1 MAREVIAMEKD
12 GEARDAGSSFLRSA
26 QALLSME
33 LPADSELRSE
43 LAALGLEPTG
53 AQALLFVQFRKALE
67 GDNSAA
73 KFVRDAAGEL
83 AAAEGDGA
91 AAFRGMSDAELR
103 AMAAGAGAPMAQ

>member
-1 MAREVIAMEKD
+1 MEKAT
-12 GEARDAGSSFLRSA
+12 EAEAGSALVRSA

-33 LPADSELRSE
+33 LPPGDALRAE

-53 AQALLFVQFRKALE
+53 AQALLFVQFRKALD

-73 KFVRDAAGEL
+73 KFVRDAAAE
-83 AAAEGDGA
+83 AAAEGDSA

-103 AMAAGAGAPMAQ
+103 AMAGGSF

>member
-1 MAREVIAMEKD
+1 MEKD
-12 GEARDAGSSFLRSA
+12 GEARDAGNVLVRSA
-26 QALLSME
+26 QALLGME

-83 AAAEGDGA
+83 AAAEEGDGA
-91 AAFRGMSDAELR
+91 AVFRGMSDAELR
-103 AMAAGAGAPMAQ
+103 AMAGGAERRDPLH